1 MATVH
6 HLHRT
11 VVAHEQWPDTIPTMP
26 AGLDAQ
32 GRYPTRPFGASAYGD
47 LHPIKPPPRVVPC
60 STVARWALWLRRL
73 LG

>member
-6 HLHRT
+6 HLHRAT
-11 VVAHEQWPDTIPTMP
+11 VREQWPDTIPTMP

-47 LHPIKPPPRVVPC
+47 LKPITPPRVVPC